1 MNVVVVG
8 SGYVGLV
15 TGACLAEMGNLV
27 TCIDSDSRRIAQLS
41 LGVLPF
47 FEPGL
52 EALVQ
57 RNFQQKRL
65 TFACDLR
72 DSVAV
77 ADIVF
82 IAVGTPQLD
91 SGAADTRQVMAAA
104 ETAARYAGPG
114 CVFVNKST
122 SPVGTVDAIRELA
135 ARVMQE
141 RGLPGRPHVASNPEF
156 LREGSAVDDFMRP
169 DRIVVGVDQVAAEK
183 VMRELYAPF
192 VRNHDRLIVMGVRD
206 AELTKYAA
214 NAMLATRISFMNEM
228 ARLCNATGADVENV
242 RRGIGS
248 DTRIGYSFLYAG
260 CGYGGSCFP
269 KDVSA
274 LAEMLRRIGIES
286 SLLGA
291 VVQINEVQKRW
302 AFEVLR
308 ERFEGDFSGRTIA
321 VWGLAFKPE
330 TDDLREAP
338 AKILIEQL
346 LGAGAKVLAHDPA
359 AMPRARAEWP
369 VQWFESGNLQLTE
382 DPYAVMD
389 GADALVLV
397 TEWKPFRAPD
407 FHSIK
412 ARMNGKL
419 IVDGRNQYD
428 PVQLRSQGFDYC
440 GVGRGT
446 LVEHLPG
453 SAMQPQLQRDRTPL
467 VIA

>member
-1 MNVVVVG
+1 
-8 SGYVGLV
+8 
-15 TGACLAEMGNLV
+15 
-27 TCIDSDSRRIAQLS
+27 
-41 LGVLPF
+41 
-47 FEPGL
+47 
-52 EALVQ
+52 
-57 RNFQQKRL
+57 
-65 TFACDLR
+65 
-72 DSVAV
+72 
-77 ADIVF
+77 
-82 IAVGTPQLD
+82 
-91 SGAADTRQVMAAA
+91 
-104 ETAARYAGPG
+104 
-114 CVFVNKST
+114 
-122 SPVGTVDAIRELA
+122 
-135 ARVMQE
+135 
-141 RGLPGRPHVASNPEF
+141 
-156 LREGSAVDDFMRP
+156 
-169 DRIVVGVDQVAAEK
+169 
-183 VMRELYAPF
+183 
-192 VRNHDRLIVMGVRD
+192 
-206 AELTKYAA
+206 
-214 NAMLATRISFMNEM
+214 
-228 ARLCNATGADVENV
+228 
-242 RRGIGS
+242 
-248 DTRIGYSFLYAG
+248 
-260 CGYGGSCFP
+260 
-269 KDVSA
+269 
-274 LAEMLRRIGIES
+274 MLRRIGIES

-302 AFEVLR
+302 AFEVLL

-359 AMPRARAEWP
+359 AMPRARSEWP

-446 LVEHLPG
+446 LLEPLAE

-467 VIA
+467 VNA